1 MTIELAVADH
11 TITLNGLN
19 FHYRDWPSAKPDAEV
34 LVLLHGY
41 TGHARSW
48 DSFAQAMSAGYRVLA
63 LDQRRHGE
71 TDWAEP
77 QEYGTDY
84 MVSDLEAFV
93 AALQLDQYTLLGLS
107 MGGRNAIQYAGARP
121 QALRRLVIVDIGPEI
136 GATGSARIQAG
147 VRQSD
152 SFESVDEAIARAR
165 ATNPNA
171 DEGEQRH
178 RVTHSLMQRDDRTWT
193 VRYDKALRDP
203 DNPRPR
209 LSNEESWALWEQITV
224 PTLLIRGE
232 ISDVLPEEVA
242 AKMVET
248 VSGCQFVEVAG
259 SGHSVPLD
267 RPQGF
272 LEAARTFL

>member
-1 MTIELAVADH
+1 
-11 TITLNGLN
+11 
-19 FHYRDWPSAKPDAEV
+19 
-34 LVLLHGY
+34 
-41 TGHARSW
+41 
-48 DSFAQAMSAGYRVLA
+48 MSAGYRVLV